1 MVKEDCRMISAL
13 VFQLSPP
20 ILSVRLLLMQHNKG
34 KGLSLQFKPQLHQEP
49 ISIHPYYSLPFQQ
62 T

>member
-1 MVKEDCRMISAL
+1 MISAL

-49 ISIHPYYSLPFQQ
+49 ISICPYYSLSFQQ